1 MKLNKVKN
9 VSQWLRVFATD
20 ALADDCAEI
29 KRHIEYLK
37 LDCAPEEFV
46 YGTML
51 LLLAVTSYRKI
62 DGRESASLWRQQH
75 YRLGGEGLPFYC
87 LTFELG
93 VGHFGRILTN
103 NKLSEVDFADLFDNP
118 WDEYEQGGFN
128 RVWISRLDGKP
139 IGDKEC
145 KALYQLV
152 TDDMYFDYPEEE
164 VVVNVDKTEL
174 ADTVI
179 VTAFEI

>member
-1 MKLNKVKN
+1 MKLNKAKN
-9 VSQWLRVFATD
+9 VSQWLRAFATD

-46 YGTML
+46 YGTTL

-145 KALYQLV
+145 KALYKLV
-152 TDDMYFDYPEEE
+152 TDDMYFDHPEEE